1 MSKQKLKIQIIL
13 AFSDN
18 DKLLAWVYLINK
30 QMKQKLE
37 NYCIW
42 RNIRIVFYISNT
54 FKMQFFLF

>member
-42 RNIRIVFYISNT
+42 KNIRIVFYISNT